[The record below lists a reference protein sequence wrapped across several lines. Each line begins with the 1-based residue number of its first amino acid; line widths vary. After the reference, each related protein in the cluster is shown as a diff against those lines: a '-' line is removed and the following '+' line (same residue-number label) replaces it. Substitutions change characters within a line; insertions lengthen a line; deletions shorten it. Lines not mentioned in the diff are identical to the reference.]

1 MSTKLITENVW
12 ETLTAAARAA
22 RQPCDVA
29 VAYFAK
35 NASLLLPLSEGSR
48 LVVDASEAAVTSGQ
62 TCPADLAKLLDR
74 GVTIHS
80 VPNLHA
86 KVFVLGKTAYV
97 GSANVSASSASRL
110 LEAVVISTDV
120 GFVRGARK
128 FVRSLCL
135 HPLTPQVLEK
145 LSGLYVPPRFPDGNR
160 PKGVSGSG
168 PGAPELP
175 TLRIARLRAD
185 SWSDWDQAN
194 IDETMGEAERR
205 RERGSGYS
213 LDYFKWT
220 GRCAFEEGDVVIMIT
235 TEADGRELVSPPG
248 SVVDKVVRKNKKGGS
263 ELTYVYLECPD
274 RRRRGL
280 EAMARQLGDGSGAK
294 LARSRRIQNAEFAR
308 KLLGAWTS

>member
-1 MSTKLITENVW
+1 MSTELITENVW

-35 NASLLLPLSEGSR
+35 NASLLLPLPEGSR

-62 TCPADLAKLLDR
+62 TCPAELVKLLKR

-86 KVFVLGKTAYV
+86 KVFVLGKAAYV
-97 GSANVSASSASRL
+97 GSANVSGSSASRL
-110 LEAVVISTDV
+110 VEAVVRSTDV
-120 GFVRGARK
+120 GFIRGVTK

-145 LSGLYVPPRFPDGNR
+145 LSGLYVPPRIPGGGR
-160 PKGVSGSG
+160 PKGVSGSVA
-168 PGAPELP
+168 GAPELP

-185 SWSDWDQAN
+185 SWSAWDEAN

-248 SVVDKVVRKNKKGGS
+248 SVVDKVVRKRKKGGT
-263 ELTYVYLECPD
+263 EVTYVYVERPD
-274 RRRRGL
+274 LRRRSL
-280 EAMARQLGDGSGAK
+280 ETMVSKVGVEAGAK
-294 LARSRRIQNAEFAR
+294 LARSGQIRNAEFAR
-308 KLLGAWTS
+308 KLMGAWTR